1 MQRWLTLAALTIATL
16 SIHQTAALADTP
28 RTMTEQQALAG
39 DKPLDQ
45 KGAFCGIRLP
55 RNIIVRDTATWQKL
69 WKEHLGGRE
78 LPLPTV
84 DFKKHDVVAVYAGS
98 KNTGG
103 YAIEITEI
111 KRGKADAEVLAVL
124 TKPGKGS
131 IVTQAFTSPFALRAV
146 PKLPAKVKFTVT
158 EKERE

>member
-1 MQRWLTLAALTIATL
+1 MRRGITLAALTIAAL
-16 SIHQTAALADTP
+16 SINQTAAVAHTP
-28 RTMTEQQALAG
+28 RTMTEEQTLTG

-45 KGAFCGIRLP
+45 KGAFCGIRTP
-55 RNIIVRDTATWQKL
+55 RSLVVRDAAAWDKL

-103 YAIEITEI
+103 FAIEIAEI
-111 KRGKADAEVLAVL
+111 KRGKTDAEVHAVL

-158 EKERE
+158 EKERD